1 MSQEEEKNMDNRI
14 SLKMRKVKSSA
25 PLRGPYDELYR
36 DEKTAHK
43 YDNSNRKLDVTRT
56 KDNVILAK
64 PETDNYDELRADRIE
79 QLNEKRKTEQID
91 RGRKLRSDSVD
102 TVEMVVQLSKEY
114 VASKTEDELIQDYTE
129 IYNMMKKHPE
139 DYGNI
144 DCAAIHVDEGIPH
157 LQMMTSALDFE
168 NGRSIAR
175 DMFGNKTKMSNN
187 QTVFAERCQQA
198 GIDVQRGIQRI
209 GSTYQE
215 QKDEFETKYGYK
227 LTRHNEKVAFDLM
240 AKDKELEDTKEG
252 IEEFKQMAIDDIQ
265 MRDSN
270 HKVPEKKLKKKEP
283 NEVPEPIATS
293 TGKEQHQRLT
303 HQQLLTMLRDV
314 RVKQLE
320 EREKEIEE
328 REQIIN
334 DKEKEVDNTITEF
347 NEHVNELSR
356 MQKQSYSNKT
366 PNERVGAYLEQN
378 DPELY
383 SDTLISANIELKRQ
397 SEKFKVQKVRKPVKK
412 PVRGRNEPQK
422 GFDIEL

>member
-1 MSQEEEKNMDNRI
+1 
-14 SLKMRKVKSSA
+14 
-25 PLRGPYDELYR
+25 
-36 DEKTAHK
+36 
-43 YDNSNRKLDVTRT
+43 
-56 KDNVILAK
+56 ILAK
-64 PETDNYDELRADRIE
+64 PETDNYDKLRADRIE

-102 TVEMVVQLSKEY
+102 TVEIVVQLSNEY
-114 VASKTEDELIQDYTE
+114 IATRTEDEVIQDYTE

-139 DYGNI
+139 DYGVI
-144 DCAAIHVDEGIPH
+144 DCAAIHVDEKTPH
-157 LQMMTSALDFE
+157 LQMMSSALDFE

-175 DMFGNKTKMSNN
+175 DMFGNKTKMSDN

-198 GIDVQRGIQRI
+198 GVDVQRGIKRI

-215 QKDEFETKYGYK
+215 QKDEFERKYGYK

-265 MRDSN
+265 MRDSS

-293 TGKEQHQRLT
+293 IGKEQHQRLT

-334 DKEKEVDNTITEF
+334 DKEKEVETTISEF

-356 MQKQSYSNKT
+356 MQKQSESNKSL
-366 PNERVGAYLEQN
+366 NERVGAYLEQN
-378 DPELY
+378 DP
-383 SDTLISANIELKRQ
+383 Q
-397 SEKFKVQKVRKPVKK
+397 
-412 PVRGRNEPQK
+412 
-422 GFDIEL
+422 

>member
-1 MSQEEEKNMDNRI
+1 M
-14 SLKMRKVKSSA
+14 KSSA
-25 PLRGPYDELYR
+25 PARGPYDELYR

-43 YDNSNRKLDVTRT
+43 YDNDNRKLDVTRT

-64 PETDNYDELRADRIE
+64 PETDNYDKLRADRIE
-79 QLNEKRKTEQID
+79 QLNEKRKTEKID

-102 TVEMVVQLSKEY
+102 TVEMIVQLSDEY
-114 VASKTEDELIQDYTE
+114 TASKTEDELIQDYTE

-139 DYGNI
+139 DYGVI
-144 DCAAIHVDEGIPH
+144 DCAAIHVDEKTPH
-157 LQMMTSALDFE
+157 LQMMSSAIDFE
-168 NGRSIAR
+168 NGRSIAK
-175 DMFGNKTKMSNN
+175 DMFGNKTKMSDN

-198 GIDVQRGIQRI
+198 GIDVQRGIKRI

-215 QKDEFETKYGYK
+215 QKDEFERKYGYK

-240 AKDKELEDTKEG
+240 AKDKELEETKEG

-328 REQIIN
+328 REQTIDSKIN
-334 DKEKEVDNTITEF
+334 DFDDRVENFNAHVRRIYQDVDTQVENSKEN
-347 NEHVNELSR
+347 S
-356 MQKQSYSNKT
+356 
-366 PNERVGAYLEQN
+366 RVGAYIQKY
-378 DPELY
+378 DPDLY
-383 SDTLISANIELKRQ
+383 LDTLISANKEHADDLKRIERMKAQ
-397 SEKFKVQKVRKPVKK
+397 KPVKK
-412 PVRGRNEPQK
+412 PVRRRNKPQK
-422 GFDIEL
+422 DKEDKEGFSPDL